1 MRQVP
6 GRGIVPGVL
15 GGLVVA
21 TILDG
26 FIANTPDRAAEPH
39 ASLALTPVFSIARS
53 GGATVGLAATF

>member
-1 MRQVP
+1 MRA
-6 GRGIVPGVL
+6 
-15 GGLVVA
+15 VA

-26 FIANTPDRAAEPH
+26 FMANTPDRVTEPH